1 MLKKATTTSEP
12 VRLVLLADPAVWE
25 AQLVAAREEVDR
37 ELTETAE
44 KGDFIDRVIQVMRA
58 TTNTHGEMVEALA
71 SLRGGARELIAQ
83 ILVDEESQE
92 MAQSRIDEA
101 LQDEDTRQALAF
113 VRAHGAASAYRES
126 SNPEHLMDRDPEG
139 ASWVELRGLSRAQ
152 TKEIERAMMARPG
165 LGALLSSRALDAA
178 RRAARR
184 GEDSTEAYARFVS
197 TLTLVEQDQIKEY
210 EIYSEQ
216 LDREVFRASVH
227 KVEGF
232 DIERG
237 EHGYPVEEFLEQCVD
252 AEEVIS
258 EAARHAR
265 QVIALDPKAVRRSSS
280 PSGTSESEKEDRA

>member
-1 MLKKATTTSEP
+1 MLKKAATTSEP

-25 AQLVAAREEVDR
+25 AQITAAREEVDR
-37 ELTETAE
+37 ELKETAE
-44 KGDFIDRVIQVMRA
+44 KGDFVDRVIQVMKA
-58 TTNTHGEMVEALA
+58 TTNTHTEMVEALA
-71 SLRGGARELIAQ
+71 ALRGGAREIIAQ
-83 ILVDEESQE
+83 VLVDEESQDI
-92 MAQSRIDEA
+92 AQARIDEA

-152 TKEIERAMMARPG
+152 TKEIERALTARPG

-184 GEDSTEAYARFVS
+184 AEDSTEAYARYVS
-197 TLTLVEQDQIKEY
+197 GLTLEEQEQIKEY
-210 EIYSEQ
+210 EAYSEQ

-227 KVEGF
+227 KVDGF
-232 DIERG
+232 ELERTD
-237 EHGYPVEEFLEQCVD
+237 HGYPVEEFLEQCLD
-252 AEEVIS
+252 AEEVIA

-265 QVIALDPKAVRRSSS
+265 QVSTLDPKAVRRSSS
-280 PSGTSESEKEDRA
+280 PSGTSESEEEDQA